1 MASATGRVFQTV
13 KKHIPSIR
21 FPNRTKQKME
31 PGSSHRPPEISSVLS
46 AITRKA
52 SPTESVTR
60 LTSSNSSASDDSFDY
75 QSLPIRYR
83 RRLLTQEE
91 IDYIER
97 GGPE

>member
-1 MASATGRVFQTV
+1 MASATGRIFQTV

-21 FPNRTKQKME
+21 FPNRAKQKME

-46 AITRKA
+46 AITSKA
-52 SPTESVTR
+52 TPAESATR
-60 LTSSNSSASDDSFDY
+60 PTSSNSMTADESFAY
-75 QSLPIRYR
+75 QSLPARYR